1 MDKIRENMK
10 ESVAALS
17 RIILSM
23 SEFTE
28 MTYKMAGEAGAIRNL
43 RDLEDYVTITGE
55 LASTLNL
62 LATTLAEVEMMEE
75 GEE

>member
-1 MDKIRENMK
+1 MDRIRENMK

-28 MTYKMAGEAGAIRNL
+28 MTYKMAGESGAIRNL